1 MFDGSYFVWQLL
13 PLSLL
18 LFFFFGG
25 LLLRL
30 KTNAA
35 KPPRDYSYEP
45 TVSVLLPVFHEG
57 AHVRKTIDSI
67 FAADYPKDKLQV
79 IAVDDCSTDDSYE
92 HVKAA
97 QADYPGRL
105 LIGRN
110 EVNSGKHMT
119 LTHAFKQS
127 SGEVVICIDSDC
139 IFKEDVVRELVACFG
154 DKEVGAVGG
163 HVGVT
168 NVNRNVLTRVQAL
181 VYFMTFQVGKMA
193 QTLQGKV
200 FCISGCLFAVRR
212 HIFEEVEQDVV
223 NRNWYGLKIRDGED
237 RFMTHMILLRGWKTK
252 LNPNAVCWTAVP
264 ETFRSLFTQQVR
276 WRRSCMRDLFW
287 ILTSI
292 PTHLKVMPLAALMTV
307 LIPEVLIMLWSLF
320 LLTLIPTVGLGHS
333 LLSIGAA
340 FFLMAAMFT
349 VNALG
354 YNHFVP
360 KIAPGTEKI
369 RHPVLVALAGAWFL
383 MDSII
388 ITPIALLTFNI
399 GAWGNREAGAPPMQK
414 PDKAADAPV
423 DSSPAANLK

>member
-1 MFDGSYFVWQLL
+1 MFEGSYFLWQML

-18 LFFFFGG
+18 LFFFVGG

-30 KTNAA
+30 KTDAA
-35 KPPRDYSYEP
+35 KPFRDYSYVP

-57 AHVRKTIDSI
+57 ANVRKTIDSI

-79 IAVDDCSTDDSYE
+79 IAVDDCSTDDSYA
-92 HVKAA
+92 HVLAA
-97 QADYPGRL
+97 QKDYPGRL
-105 LIGRN
+105 LVGRN

-119 LTHAFKQS
+119 LTHAFAQS
-127 SGEVVICIDSDC
+127 NGEVVICIDSDC
-139 IFKEDVVRELVACFG
+139 IFKEDVVRELVACLA
-154 DKEVGAVGG
+154 DPEVGAVGG
-163 HVGVT
+163 NVGVT
-168 NVNRNVLTRVQAL
+168 NVNKNIFTRAQTLIYAA
-181 VYFMTFQVGKMA
+181 TFQIGKMA

-212 HIFEEVEQDVV
+212 HIFESVEKDVV
-223 NRNWYGLKIRDGED
+223 NRNWYGLKVRDGED

-264 ETFRSLFTQQVR
+264 ETFKSLFTQQVR

-292 PTHLKVMPLAALMTV
+292 PTHLKVMPLTALMTV
-307 LIPEVLIMLWSLF
+307 LIPEVIIMLWSMF

-333 LLSIGAA
+333 LLSIGMA
-340 FFLMAAMFT
+340 FFMMAAMFT
-349 VNALG
+349 FNALG
-354 YNHFVP
+354 YNYFMP
-360 KIAPGTEKI
+360 RLAPGTQKI
-369 RHPVLVALAGAWFL
+369 QQPVLVALAGAWFL
-383 MDSII
+383 MDSLI

-414 PDKAADAPV
+414 PEKTDAPIAEV
-423 DSSPAANLK
+423 SPK